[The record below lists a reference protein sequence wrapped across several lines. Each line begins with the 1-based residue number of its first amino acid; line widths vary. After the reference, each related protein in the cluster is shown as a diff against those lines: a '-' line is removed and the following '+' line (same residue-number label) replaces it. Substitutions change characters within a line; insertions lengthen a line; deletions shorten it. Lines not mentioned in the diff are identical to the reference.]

1 MDLSSGQN
9 KARFISRMFARISRR
24 YDLMNTVMTAGMHY
38 KWRRIATALT
48 FNNESGRAL
57 DLASGTGDFAVE
69 LAREQWVSEVVAL
82 DNTLEMLDLALE
94 KAMHKEVSDKIK
106 LVVGDAHN
114 LPFPDNSFNYLTVG
128 FGIRNFVNLPMAFR
142 EMLRVVKP
150 GGRVVIL
157 EIVKLDNRGI
167 IQNKLISLY
176 FRYMT
181 PVLGMLVAGDREAY
195 TYLPRSVQQF
205 LKATELANM
214 MSDAGMIN
222 VSYRT
227 LALGTVAI
235 HIGEKS

>member
-1 MDLSSGQN
+1 MDLSSAQN

-38 KWRRIATALT
+38 KWRRIATALA

-57 DLASGTGDFAVE
+57 DLASGTGDFAIE

-82 DNTLEMLDLALE
+82 DNTLALE

-114 LPFPDNSFNYLTVG
+114 LPFPDNSFSYLTVG

>member
-1 MDLSSGQN
+1 M
-9 KARFISRMFARISRR
+9 
-24 YDLMNTVMTAGMHY
+24 
-38 KWRRIATALT
+38 
-48 FNNESGRAL
+48 
-57 DLASGTGDFAVE
+57 
-69 LAREQWVSEVVAL
+69 
-82 DNTLEMLDLALE
+82 
-94 KAMHKEVSDKIK
+94 
-106 LVVGDAHN
+106 
-114 LPFPDNSFNYLTVG
+114 
-128 FGIRNFVNLPMAFR
+128 
-142 EMLRVVKP
+142 
-150 GGRVVIL
+150 VIL